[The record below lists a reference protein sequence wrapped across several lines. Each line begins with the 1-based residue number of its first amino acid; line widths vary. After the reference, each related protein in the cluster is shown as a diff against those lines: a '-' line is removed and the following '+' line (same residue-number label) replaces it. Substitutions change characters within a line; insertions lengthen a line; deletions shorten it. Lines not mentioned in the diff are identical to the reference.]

1 MNPLITIGTFFAR
14 LSTFPRTLLYVLF
27 QTAGSTIGAFILRA
41 GLDNGPLPVQQLGG
55 CYMNTSIIT
64 PGSAFAI
71 ETVASLC
78 VVYLAFGVGLDPRQ
92 RLVVSPAL
100 APILVGFAVGL
111 VSFCSSFVKTG
122 YFGASVNPAR
132 CFGLM
137 AASGDFQYHY
147 VHWFGDITGAL
158 INGFF
163 CWLMPPGTKAVV
175 EDTRH
180 DDQS

>member
-1 MNPLITIGTFFAR
+1 MAR
-14 LSTFPRTLLYVLF
+14 LSTFPRTVLYVLF
-27 QTAGSTIGAFILRA
+27 QTLGATVGAFLVRA
-41 GLDNGPLPVQQLGG
+41 GLDAGPLPVEKLGG
-55 CYMNTSIIT
+55 CWIDPTLVT
-64 PGSAFAI
+64 PGQAYGI

-100 APILVGFAVGL
+100 APILVGFAVAL
-111 VSFCSSFVKTG
+111 TSFCTSWVMTG

-137 AASGDFQYHY
+137 AAAGNFNYHY
-147 VHWFGDITGAL
+147 VHWTGAISGAL

-163 CWLMPPGTKAVV
+163 CWFMPPGSKQKV
-175 EDTRH
+175 EDMTL
-180 DDQS
+180 SPENSA